1 MEQQQCGVHTEAID
15 NLKKDTANQWSAI
28 TSLRSRLDELMR
40 KWIPVWVAVV
50 LMAMSG
56 VTASALTALGMVV
69 RYSGK

>member
-1 MEQQQCGVHTEAID
+1 MEQHCGAHAEAIK
-15 NLKKDTANQWSAI
+15 NLKTDTANQWSAI

-40 KWIPVWVAVV
+40 KWIPVWVAFV

-69 RYSGK
+69 KYSGK